1 MGLRAL
7 KRQLHGHENKLR
19 HAAPPPVTLRPY
31 YPLVVNCVIP
41 TAATDTYYAP
51 TDVINALVT
60 QLGLSAQTK
69 TIINIKVSRVDVY
82 GMATAS
88 SPDRPAVSLDCS
100 SLVASM
106 GDPSTPGPAE
116 VWYGVI
122 KKLSDQG
129 NLSQAAVVSY
139 SWPLHMADLPLNH
152 NSVFTIASASG
163 NVANTLVRFHVLW
176 TSADVVAPQVARSLP
191 SPSSDE
197 DDN

>member
-1 MGLRAL
+1 
-7 KRQLHGHENKLR
+7 
-19 HAAPPPVTLRPY
+19 
-31 YPLVVNCVIP
+31 
-41 TAATDTYYAP
+41 
-51 TDVINALVT
+51 VINALVT

-88 SPDRPAVSLDCS
+88 STDRPAVSLDCS

-129 NLSQAAVVSY
+129 NLSEAAVVSY